1 VSEPEPPDGGGGGG
15 GSLAARLRS
24 LVAALDAAAHRD
36 RTPTPNGETAGATAD
51 ADAGAEAP
59 TAPDEPPPVDAAIE
73 APAAA
78 DELPSVDAPTEAPS
92 EADELSPVGAPNE
105 PPPVDA
111 TTEAPSAADELPPV
125 DATTG
130 APSEADE
137 PPPVDAAT
145 EAPPAA
151 DELPPVDA
159 AIEAPPAPDEL
170 PPVDAATEAPA
181 AGDELSPVD
190 AAVAVP
196 PAADEVPPVDAAT
209 DAPTAETGP
218 APVDAP
224 AEVDERP
231 PADAVAEAPSP
242 EPDLAEAEAAV
253 ESAPDA
259 GEPEPVAVEAPAVES
274 PSEAGGAAPVD
285 AAAGARPAVPQPDL
299 PPVETAGEAPVE
311 AGDPEPAQP
320 GVAAAEPEPGEAVV
334 AAAPQAGEREPV
346 GIPAETP
353 EHPTDPTAGDAVQP
367 ALFDAAPVATVA
379 PPPEPEPV
387 LAPAAPP
394 QPALFD
400 APPPPIPAPAPAAL
414 STGERARRRKRQRRR
429 KRLRTVAFL
438 LTLVVLIAAIP
449 VLAVWG
455 VRTISESN
463 EGRVIEPETDAS
475 APGFEAVVDPTP
487 TLLLAHEDA
496 DGGLAGLTILALG
509 LDDEGGDVLFVPTG
523 TMVEIPSFGLDRL
536 SVAFDRGGLDLVR
549 QSSENLLGISFTE
562 AVRIDPARWE
572 ELVAPVAPIQ
582 VVNPDPIEV
591 VDDDGRVD
599 VAFPAGTIDVTADQV
614 SELLSLESV
623 DETQLARLVRH
634 QAFWEAWL
642 DAVAASPS
650 ADAVPGEVSTGLGR
664 FVRGLSEGDVVYETL
679 RVETISASISDGEEA
694 YQADRDA
701 VAAQM
706 SEILPFAAAPE
717 GGDRA
722 RVRILNGTGEPG
734 LAQSVTSVLVPA
746 GAEITVVGNADTFDY
761 DTTQVVFYDQAE
773 EAVAERLRDALG
785 VGEVVFSRV
794 PNDAVDVTVVVG
806 SDFEPPA
813 AEDGADE
820 AGSDSTG

>member
-1 VSEPEPPDGGGGGG
+1 MSEPEPPDGGGGGG

-51 ADAGAEAP
+51 IEAGAEAP
-59 TAPDEPPPVDAAIE
+59 TA
-73 APAAA
+73 A
-78 DELPSVDAPTEAPS
+78 D
-92 EADELSPVGAPNE
+92 E

-111 TTEAPSAADELPPV
+111 TTEAPPAAEELP
-125 DATTG
+125 
-130 APSEADE
+130 S
-137 PPPVDAAT
+137 VDAAT

-151 DELPPVDA
+151 EELPSVDA
-159 AIEAPPAPDEL
+159 AIEAPPAAEEL
-170 PPVDAATEAPA
+170 RSVDAATEAPA
-181 AGDELSPVD
+181 
-190 AAVAVP
+190 
-196 PAADEVPPVDAAT
+196 AADEVPPVDAAT
-209 DAPTAETGP
+209 DGPTAEAGP

-224 AEVDERP
+224 AEVGQRP

-242 EPDLAEAEAAV
+242 ESDLAEAEAAV

-259 GEPEPVAVEAPAVES
+259 GEPEPVAVEAPAVDS

-285 AAAGARPAVPQPDL
+285 AAAGAGPAVPQPDL
-299 PPVETAGEAPVE
+299 PPVQTAGEAPVE

-320 GVAAAEPEPGEAVV
+320 GVAAEPEPGEAVV

-346 GIPAETP
+346 GIPVGTP

-400 APPPPIPAPAPAAL
+400 APPPPIPAPGPAAL

-761 DTTQVVFYDQAE
+761 DTTLVVFYDQAE